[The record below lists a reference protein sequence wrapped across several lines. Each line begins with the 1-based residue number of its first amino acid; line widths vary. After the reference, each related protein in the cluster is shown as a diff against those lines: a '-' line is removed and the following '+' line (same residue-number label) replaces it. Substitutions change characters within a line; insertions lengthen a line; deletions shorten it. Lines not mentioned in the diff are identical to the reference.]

1 MCTHL
6 SINTYIS
13 NLHLLS
19 GTRRNIPVTTRI
31 PTTQIFIFNV
41 TLWYKESAFLGEMTD
56 SRNGAGCIQVE
67 PGAHGM
73 GVPYRSNKV
82 LTYMC
87 THMFAHTCT
96 HMLTHTNTHTMRKV
110 GQKDMGT
117 N

>member
-13 NLHLLS
+13 NLRLLS

-56 SRNGAGCIQVE
+56 SRNGAGCIQVK

-73 GVPYRSNKV
+73 GVLYGSNKV
-82 LTYMC
+82 LTHVH
-87 THMFAHTCT
+87 THVHTCT
-96 HMLTHTNTHTMRKV
+96 HMLTHTQIHTMRRV